1 VSINPLNKVIVKD
14 LSIVIVNYRCWEK
27 LSACLGSLDKMTG
40 TSFRFEVIVVDND
53 SGDSKLPEFRI
64 LYPRFSFIPNFG
76 NYGFANGCNLGSTIA
91 NGKYLLFLNPDTIV
105 TEKALSSMLDQARV
119 SKANSIVSCRQ
130 FTENGK
136 EDKPYGV
143 FPSPLSMTGWSR
155 ALAKLFKVNFT
166 PAQNDRFL
174 YPEWVSGSVIMI
186 SKSSFNRIGG
196 WNERFW
202 MYSEDIDFCHR
213 AREAGGQIYLLKN
226 TSVIHSHGG
235 SSRSSIEI
243 SALTKTEVSIS
254 KHEYVSIHEKGF
266 RQLFM
271 QTFLVLNNLLSGL
284 LPAFLGLIFFFNK
297 KLAISTLI
305 YGRVAQYYINALIQ
319 DTWMSPRSVKYQFT
333 KQSINVP
340 ERKLMPAFRSKDHRA

>member
-1 VSINPLNKVIVKD
+1 
-14 LSIVIVNYRCWEK
+14 
-27 LSACLGSLDKMTG
+27 
-40 TSFRFEVIVVDND
+40 
-53 SGDSKLPEFRI
+53 
-64 LYPRFSFIPNFG
+64 
-76 NYGFANGCNLGSTIA
+76 
-91 NGKYLLFLNPDTIV
+91 
-105 TEKALSSMLDQARV
+105 
-119 SKANSIVSCRQ
+119 
-130 FTENGK
+130 
-136 EDKPYGV
+136 
-143 FPSPLSMTGWSR
+143 
-155 ALAKLFKVNFT
+155 
-166 PAQNDRFL
+166 
-174 YPEWVSGSVIMI
+174 
-186 SKSSFNRIGG
+186 
-196 WNERFW
+196 